1 VRLWEQNGIAENSEY
16 GVRSSEGPVLVFNC
30 IRMTARRLCWVLSA
44 LVLLA
49 PSAAAQNP
57 TPVGVWLH
65 PDKRIEIEIAPCGDR
80 LCAKIVWFKRPNG
93 DNGQPL
99 ADVKNKDP
107 ALRTRPL
114 LGLDVLQGLRA
125 VGENNWED
133 GEVYN
138 PDDGVNYRTRMSI
151 DNAGDLRIRAFVLLP
166 LLGHTLTWTRVR

>member
-1 VRLWEQNGIAENSEY
+1 
-16 GVRSSEGPVLVFNC
+16 
-30 IRMTARRLCWVLSA
+30 MTVQKLCWVLPLLLLS
-44 LVLLA
+44 VL
-49 PSAAAQNP
+49 PAAAEDP

-93 DNGQPL
+93 NDGQPL
-99 ADVKNKDP
+99 VDIKNKDP

-114 LGLDVLQGLRA
+114 LGLNVLQGLRA
-125 VGENNWED
+125 AGENDWVD

-151 DNAGDLRIRAFVLLP
+151 EINGNLRVRAFILVP
-166 LLGHTLTWTRVR
+166 MLGHTLIWTPVH

>member
-1 VRLWEQNGIAENSEY
+1 VEQKSANSESGER
-16 GVRSSEGPVLVFNC
+16 GVRSSEVSILVFSH
-30 IRMTARRLCWVLSA
+30 IRMTVRRFCWVLSA
-44 LVLLA
+44 LLLQA
-49 PSAAAQNP
+49 LPAAAQNS

-93 DNGQPL
+93 DNGLPL

-114 LGLDVLQGLRA
+114 LGLNVLQGLRA
-125 VGENNWED
+125 AGENSWED

-151 DNAGDLRIRAFVLLP
+151 ESDGNLRIRAFILLP
-166 LLGHTLTWTRVR
+166 LLGHTLIWTPVH